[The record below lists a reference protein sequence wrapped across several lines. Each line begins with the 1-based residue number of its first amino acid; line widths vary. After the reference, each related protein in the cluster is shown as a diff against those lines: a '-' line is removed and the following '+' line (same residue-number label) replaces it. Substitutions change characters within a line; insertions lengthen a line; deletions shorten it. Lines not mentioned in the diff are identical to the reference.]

1 MNRKKPALPRINH
14 TAPSG
19 RRLSEQT
26 DRVTQLD
33 LRSSRSQVVGGLG
46 GVSCAVA
53 LAKQALSTH
62 SYSVGPTRGSA
73 SYSGLVLKRQSVLC
87 AAAAFAKELVTTA
100 GEDDDGTGVEIVRVT
115 GNIRQPGKPGVLF
128 SSRGD
133 QRLGSFLHPAL

>member
-1 MNRKKPALPRINH
+1 MTGESLKPVFSRNH

-26 DRVTQLD
+26 GSPYLICAPPIERW
-33 LRSSRSQVVGGLG
+33 SQVIGAL

-73 SYSGLVLKRQSVLC
+73 
-87 AAAAFAKELVTTA
+87 
-100 GEDDDGTGVEIVRVT
+100 GTC
-115 GNIRQPGKPGVLF
+115 
-128 SSRGD
+128 D
-133 QRLGSFLHPAL
+133 WY